1 MQIPADQFSV
11 FRDKTWQ
18 GANDEDSQH
27 DTITTTTKN
36 NATNDDHKQC
46 DKRTNERQL
55 QPM

>member
-18 GANDEDSQH
+18 GTNNKDSRR

-36 NATNDDHKQC
+36 NATTDDHKKC
-46 DKRTNERQL
+46 DEQTNERQL